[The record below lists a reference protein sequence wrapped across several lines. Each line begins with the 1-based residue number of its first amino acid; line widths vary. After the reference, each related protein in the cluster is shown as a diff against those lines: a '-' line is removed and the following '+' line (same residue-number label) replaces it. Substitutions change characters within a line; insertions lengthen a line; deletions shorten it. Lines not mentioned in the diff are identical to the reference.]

1 MQPGF
6 SSSEYNLL
14 LYKLYILL
22 YNQDS
27 TNERLNNIVTDE
39 NLT

>member
-14 LYKLYILL
+14 LCKLYILL

-39 NLT
+39 NLI